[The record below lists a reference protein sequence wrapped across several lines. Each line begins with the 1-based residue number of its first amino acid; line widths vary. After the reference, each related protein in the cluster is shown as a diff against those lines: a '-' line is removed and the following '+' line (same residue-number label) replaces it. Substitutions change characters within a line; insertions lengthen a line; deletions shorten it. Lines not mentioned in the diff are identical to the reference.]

1 MNLLKL
7 VLLHRFSF
15 RLLILFSSLVATV
28 FGLLSPFF
36 QKTFIDQFAHFT
48 PHELMHWNN
57 LVALI
62 SAFGCMLGF
71 QLFSQATNWLGMREA
86 LILQRLLAD
95 KIYRKNLSLKTDTVA
110 KRTVGET
117 VSLYTTDVSGAT
129 FLLEQTIPMGFATI
143 FPLILAPFAIS
154 WMFKIPIW
162 PTFLAIFAIS
172 LLNTYMAFRQSRFFF
187 LFKHLAT
194 ERIAIVN
201 EWIQNLRVIRILGWT
216 EEFEKRILVKRVL
229 ETQNRVQMVTNG
241 QVMNAV
247 ATTVTFAI
255 NIVAIVSLLK
265 LRAAPPTPGELLALL
280 WILGVFL
287 IRPFRQMPWFFTFAF
302 DAWTSIRRLEDYL
315 KIENPASSFDPLKR
329 EATAPSIS
337 HENKALEIRNLNLKV
352 GSRTVLK
359 NINFEINRG
368 EFVAIV
374 GEVGSGKT
382 MFLLSLLGE
391 TGANFDSYKIFN
403 FQVKEMSWLH
413 FRSLFSF
420 VPQEGFIMSSTLR
433 DNIFFEYRS
442 SEEHDPVVLNALT
455 KADFNVERER
465 SSDGLNTVIGERG
478 VNLSGGQRQRV
489 SIARADFKK
498 ADIVLLDD
506 TFSAVDVGTEKRIIN
521 KMIRS
526 EWKDKTIILT
536 THRMS
541 VLPGCDRI
549 LFMKDGEF
557 VDQGTYEDLLK
568 RNLEFAQFVL
578 EKDKEKDK
586 NENP

>member
-1 MNLLKL
+1 MNLLKFIL
-7 VLLHRFSF
+7 KHRFPY
-15 RLLILFSSLVATV
+15 RLLILLSSLIATV

-36 QKTFIDQFAHFT
+36 QKTFVDQFANFT
-48 PHELMHWNN
+48 PEELIHWVHLNP
-57 LVALI
+57 LI

-71 QLFSQATNWLGMREA
+71 QLLSQATNWLGMREA

-95 KIYRKNLSLKTDTVA
+95 KIYRKNLSLKSDTLA

-129 FLLEQTIPMGFATI
+129 FLLEQTIPMGFATV

-154 WMFKIPIW
+154 WMFKVPIW
-162 PTFLAIFAIS
+162 PTFLAILTIS
-172 LLNTYMAFRQSRFFF
+172 ILNTYMAFRQSRFFF

-216 EEFEKRILVKRVL
+216 EEFEKRILVKRIL
-229 ETQNRVQMVTNG
+229 ETKNRVQMVTNG
-241 QVMNAV
+241 QFMNAV

-265 LRAAPPTPGELLALL
+265 LRASPPTPGELLALL

-315 KIENPASSFDPLKR
+315 EIENPPSSFDSLKR
-329 EATAPSIS
+329 ESSAPNIS
-337 HENKALEIRNLNLKV
+337 NANKALEIRGLNLKV
-352 GSRTVLK
+352 GQHTILK
-359 NINFEINRG
+359 NISFNINAG

-391 TGANFDSYKIFN
+391 TSAHFESYNLFN
-403 FQVKEMSWLH
+403 FQVIDMSWLH
-413 FRSLFSF
+413 FRSIFSF

-442 SEEHDPVVLNALT
+442 SVEHDSSVMNALS
-455 KADFNVERER
+455 KSDFNVERER
-465 SSDGLNTVIGERG
+465 SGDGLNTIIGERG

-526 EWKDKTIILT
+526 EWKGKTIILT

-541 VLPGCDRI
+541 VLPNCDRI

-557 VDQGTYEDLLK
+557 VDQGTYADLLK
-568 RNLEFAQFVL
+568 NNLEFAHFVL
-578 EKDKEKDK
+578 EKEKEK
-586 NENP
+586 NENA